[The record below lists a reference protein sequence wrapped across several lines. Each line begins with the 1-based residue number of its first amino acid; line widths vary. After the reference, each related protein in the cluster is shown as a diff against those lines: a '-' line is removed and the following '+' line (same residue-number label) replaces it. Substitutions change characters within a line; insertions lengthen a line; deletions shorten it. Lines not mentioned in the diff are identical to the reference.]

1 MKKNAYVL
9 ALSLSVAALF
19 LLSAC
24 DFKMVGEQGV
34 VDFHPDDCGPY
45 TLGCNFDKPVVVG
58 GALEVRLDGNFGSSE
73 LSLRPEDST
82 IFSVKSSETGNPT
95 RFTVEAVGVGGTHL
109 MAVDE
114 FGETVDQIFVETA
127 SFDGLRLRP
136 FTNLPSE
143 PESDVD
149 GVQTFRVPQAK
160 VVSFFVGPDVGDE
173 WQGMGKLTFQLLSAS
188 EELKAAMDAEESNSV
203 EDGFLVFRMP
213 EGTHNL
219 IVATADGALELELV
233 LIAE

>member
-1 MKKNAYVL
+1 MQNSGAPRC
-9 ALSLSVAALF
+9 LSRS
-19 LLSAC
+19 
-24 DFKMVGEQGV
+24 
-34 VDFHPDDCGPY
+34 
-45 TLGCNFDKPVVVG
+45 
-58 GALEVRLDGNFGSSE
+58 
-73 LSLRPEDST
+73 
-82 IFSVKSSETGNPT
+82 
-95 RFTVEAVGVGGTHL
+95 
-109 MAVDE
+109 
-114 FGETVDQIFVETA
+114 
-127 SFDGLRLRP
+127 
-136 FTNLPSE
+136 
-143 PESDVD
+143 ESDVD